1 MQVAML
7 ELEKFENWSLLQE
20 LNSFVYKQNVLL
32 KYQGSTTSGCNGVRI
47 RKLEFVATI
56 LQFFKIISTNYF

>member
-32 KYQGSTTSGCNGVRI
+32 KYQGSTTSGCKGVRI

-56 LQFFKIISTNYF
+56 LQFLKIISTNYF